1 VSKRKGTRSVSTL
14 TPSQLARKRAN
25 DREAQRAIRARTK
38 EHIER
43 LERELEEYKSRN
55 SRDETVQTLL
65 RRNKCLESELQDL
78 RLTLAQYQAGM
89 YRNASDA
96 VYCGLTLADPGF
108 NAARLSDGLPAGSAM
123 SSRASSFG
131 NGTTGEYNTT
141 PGFGPSFLPTPEP
154 GPSDAYMTV
163 MPATSAPSVVS
174 SPCSS
179 TGHPED
185 YMPGGYIPT
194 SVPIM
199 GGSVV
204 PSTGMSCL
212 GDETKVEFEEM
223 DGTSKQL
230 QTWNI
235 QTRGRFG

>member
-78 RLTLAQYQAGM
+78 RLTLAQYQA
-89 YRNASDA
+89 
-96 VYCGLTLADPGF
+96 GF